1 MNTKLKI
8 ATSLILTGSLAFSP
22 IGSLIQQNNN
32 VVKAN
37 EKVSIN
43 SNIDI
48 QKHINYIDSQI
59 YLENNKLKINKDI
72 VLNYIKLN
80 FSKLN
85 IDNKYKTPDEYYN
98 DIELSITNL
107 NNKVNSGYYKF
118 NNKGIT
124 EKYKSRIGGS
134 YYNNSY
140 WWGDEYLTYNS
151 SQKAELSRDLSISGS
166 VMAGGGSLTYWVPII
181 AAGFGISATSYYIMS
196 ARVGAFWSDRLKL
209 KIFRTGLYH
218 TIDAI

>member
-1 MNTKLKI
+1 MKTKLKI
-8 ATSLILTGSLAFSP
+8 ATSLILTGSLAFSS
-22 IGSLIQQNNN
+22 IASLIQKNND
-32 VVKAN
+32 VAKAN

-80 FSKLN
+80 FSELN

-98 DIELSITNL
+98 NIELSITNL

-118 NNKGIT
+118 NNKGVT
-124 EKYKSRIGGS
+124 EKYKSGAGGS
-134 YYNNSY
+134 YYSNSY
-140 WWGDEYLTYNS
+140 WWGEEYLTYNS
-151 SQKAELSRDLSISGS
+151 RQKTELARDLSLAATA
-166 VMAGGGSLTYWVPII
+166 MTAGGILTGWAPVI
-181 AAGFGISATSYYIMS
+181 AAGFGLSATSYYAMS
-196 ARVGAFWSDRLKL
+196 TRVGAFWSDRLKL